1 MIRTAVWQNIQDSC
15 FRRYICKTTATSNF
29 CRNFIY
35 MCVCD
40 FGVNCSIKSGWE
52 GTLLLLSFL
61 SLSPF
66 YTESTLNTETKSS
79 EIFNYTKKPNHPDHI
94 NQTRNCAN
102 PRLLCRQIQD
112 AVVPKETSKFSKRSS
127 MIFCRFSR
135 KKSLG
140 SVLFSRDFFGLI
152 KMC

>member
-1 MIRTAVWQNIQDSC
+1 MYVKLQPRVIFVVIL
-15 FRRYICKTTATSNF
+15 YICVCVTLGLTAQLNQGRKVRSDYYPFCHYPLSIQRAHWTLKQNPVKFLTTP
-29 CRNFIY
+29 
-35 MCVCD
+35 
-40 FGVNCSIKSGWE
+40 K
-52 GTLLLLSFL
+52 LL
-61 SLSPF
+61 
-66 YTESTLNTETKSS
+66 
-79 EIFNYTKKPNHPDHI
+79 TKKPNHPDHI

-102 PRLLCRQIQD
+102 PWLLCRQIQD